1 MNERTRCTC
10 HDLSV
15 DQFRSACADG
25 AHNVKTC
32 FKTLGCLPQCNKCI
46 PLVRSVLNEFSGQA
60 PQNTV
65 AHVPSHTA

>member
-1 MNERTRCTC
+1 MTERTHCTC
-10 HDLSV
+10 HDFTV
-15 DQFRSACADG
+15 EDFQNACNRG

-46 PLVRSVLNEFSGQA
+46 PLVRSVLNEFTGQA

-65 AHVPSHTA
+65 APTPPTTA